1 MTFESVQNL
10 RSINKKN
17 KTKVKKSRNKATINK
32 SSPSISILDH
42 HLKTQLS
49 LCDSL
54 EEIADGLPDNIDS
67 QECLHIARSIYATVR
82 RAHDFE
88 ENVLFP
94 MLTRSGNSKIASTV
108 DRLRGEHW
116 EDESFAHELQ
126 DVLIEFVTH
135 RQHANAETLGY
146 MLRGFF
152 EGVRRHIAFEKE
164 YIVPLVSKAESLG
177 NA

>member
-10 RSINKKN
+10 RSINKKK
-17 KTKVKKSRNKATINK
+17 KTKDKKSRDKATINK

-42 HLKTQLS
+42 HLKTQLL

-54 EEIADGLPDNIDS
+54 EEIADGLPNNIDS
-67 QECLHIARSIYATVR
+67 QECLHVARSIYATVR

-94 MLTRSGNSKIASTV
+94 MLTRNEDSQIASTI

-116 EDESFAHELQ
+116 ENESFAHELQ
-126 DVLIEFVTH
+126 DALIEFVTH
-135 RQHANAETLGY
+135 RQHRKAETLGY

-152 EGVRRHIAFEKE
+152 EGMRRHIAFEKQ
-164 YIVPLVSKAESLG
+164 YIAPLISKAESFG